1 LPEPLNNPPAAR
13 IGGQALPAELEARI
27 AVLEREAAPSDFDAL
42 SWFWMVLIGLAIPIL
57 LLVVGWWA

>member
-1 LPEPLNNPPAAR
+1 LPEPVHHSPAAR
-13 IGGQALPAELEARI
+13 IGGQVLPAELEARI

-42 SWFWMVLIGLAIPIL
+42 SWFWMLFIGLAVPVL